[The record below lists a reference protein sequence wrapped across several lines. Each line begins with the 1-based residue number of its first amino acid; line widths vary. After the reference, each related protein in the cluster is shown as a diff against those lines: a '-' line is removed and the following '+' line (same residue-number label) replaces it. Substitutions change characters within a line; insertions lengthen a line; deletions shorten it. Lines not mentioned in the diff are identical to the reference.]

1 MHLATGINWTVK
13 SITVQRSEVITAVC
27 HRGMSALQAL
37 AALQNLRAGGMAES
51 AVAAAHSLR
60 PKITVT
66 TFEHKR
72 IWWMPAVPV
81 RAVAA

>member
-1 MHLATGINWTVK
+1 MK
-13 SITVQRSEVITAVC
+13 PITLRQDELIAAVC
-27 HRGMSALQAL
+27 HRGISALQAL
-37 AALQNLRAGGMAES
+37 AALQTLRAGGMAQS
-51 AVAAAHSLR
+51 AIAAAHSLR
-60 PKITVT
+60 PKVTVN

>member
-1 MHLATGINWTVK
+1 MK
-13 SITVQRSEVITAVC
+13 PITVRQNELIAAVC
-27 HRGMSALQAL
+27 LRGISALQAL
-37 AALQNLRAGGMAES
+37 AALQTLRAGGMAQS
-51 AVAAAHSLR
+51 AIAAAHSLR
-60 PKITVT
+60 PQVTVN